1 MRCRFCNREL
11 YYKLISM
18 GAAPLSNSFLSQE
31 QLREME
37 PFFPLEVYVCDNC
50 FLVQTAEY
58 ATPQDI
64 FNRNYPYFSSYSDS
78 WLQHCQNYVN
88 KMIMLFNINESTQ
101 VVEIASNDGYLLQ
114 YFVKNQIP
122 VLGIEPT
129 ASTANVAINR
139 GIPTI
144 KRFFGSHT
152 ATYLQSQ
159 RRCAD
164 LLIGN
169 NVLAHVPDINDF
181 VSGLK
186 ILLKPQ
192 GILTMEF
199 PHLMKLMDRIQFDTI
214 YHEHFSYF
222 SLISVQKIFSAHGL
236 KIFDVE
242 EISTHGGSLR
252 IYACHKENNSQLISM
267 KVKQLTTQ
275 EIKAGYTN
283 IDHYLHFEEK
293 VRALKREILLFLIL
307 ACESGKT
314 IAAYGAPA
322 KGNTLLNYCGI
333 GSDIISFT
341 VDKNPYKQG
350 LFLPGSHI
358 PIKAVDMIE
367 KVRPDYIIILP
378 WNLSEEITEQL
389 AQARKWGAKFITLI
403 PHVKVF

>member
-31 QLREME
+31 QLKEME